1 MSVVAQLTPNPNAMK
16 FTVGDRVGGPATFRA
31 GQDAKVISG
40 GQDAGHPL
48 AAAILAIEG
57 VASVFWTA
65 DFVTVNK
72 VAEGDWSTMRPVL
85 VSILED
91 HFGKG

>member
-1 MSVVAQLTPNPNAMK
+1 MSVIAQLTPNPNAMR
-16 FTVGDRVGGPATFRA
+16 FAVGVSVGGPVTFRA
-31 GQDAKVISG
+31 GQDIS
-40 GQDAGHPL
+40 HPL

-72 VAEGDWSTMRPVL
+72 VAEGDWSTMRPAV

>member
-1 MSVVAQLTPNPNAMK
+1 MSVIAQLTPNPNAMK

-31 GQDAKVISG
+31 GQDV
-40 GQDAGHPL
+40 GHPL

-72 VAEGDWSTMRPVL
+72 VAEGDWNTMRPVL